1 MGALGEWLRK
11 QKSRTRID
19 PPDRLEITFDSVGFQ
34 FKGIQYD
41 WSSISAISI
50 DLADFLTTDS
60 IYVELK
66 TDLGHVVLSEDTIG
80 FYDCLSVMN
89 EKFPEIER
97 PIQYL
102 SHHPFS
108 REIFVFNDVRVEDK

>member
-19 PPDRLEITFDSVGFQ
+19 PPDRLEITFDSVGFLL
-34 FKGIQYD
+34 KGIQYD

-50 DLADFLTTDS
+50 DLVDCFTTDS
-60 IYVELK
+60 IHVELK
-66 TDLGHVVLSEDTIG
+66 TDLGNVVLSEHTIG
-80 FYDCLSVMN
+80 FYDCLEVMN
-89 EKFPEIER
+89 EMFPEIEQ

-108 REIFVFNDVRVEDK
+108 REIFVINVKRDQTN